1 MLFTKFILHADTLRI
16 REMAKVAKEIEEKGL
31 TERFAHALNEPYE
44 ASQAKRFG
52 GKKAALHMILNWERK
67 RDPKE
72 PARIEMGRILT
83 ELGQHQLASAL
94 NLVGM
99 INLT

>member
-1 MLFTKFILHADTLRI
+1 
-16 REMAKVAKEIEEKGL
+16 MAKVAKEIEDKGL
-31 TERFAHALNEPYE
+31 TETFALALNEPYE
-44 ASQAKRFG
+44 ASQVKRFG

-72 PARIEMGRILT
+72 PARIEMGRILK

-94 NLVGM
+94 NLLGV
-99 INLT
+99 TRPT